1 MEEEDG
7 VTSPGR
13 AEDTERRADG
23 TQLAT
28 TESLLADHTV
38 CGPRDHQEGT
48 DERRRIVYPQKRPA
62 WGHAGRLRGGAAVA
76 LTGHTSSLRSSK
88 GSDEGCMLRRA
99 LQA

>member
-28 TESLLADHTV
+28 TESLLADRTV

-48 DERRRIVYPQKRPA
+48 DERRRIVYPQNKAWVGACWQTQRWSCCCAYRP
-62 WGHAGRLRGGAAVA
+62 HV
-76 LTGHTSSLRSSK
+76 
-88 GSDEGCMLRRA
+88 
-99 LQA
+99 